1 MRVLLHIC
9 CGPCAIM
16 PIRRLLDEGHE
27 LCGFFFNPNIHPL
40 AEYLRRRAGALQVA
54 EKYDIPLYFAADDDC
69 KDGYNTAAWLDMHS
83 PGDWSNPLKRCPVC
97 WEQRLKRTGDF
108 ALAGEGGSGSF
119 DAFSTSLLYSRRQRH
134 DEIAELG
141 RRLASKNLAFLYRDF
156 RKDWQEGIKVSKEW
170 GIYRQQYCG
179 CIFSENERYAKEC
192 VQYSFAHQTSSPPA
206 QQKSCRP
213 WA

>member
-1 MRVLLHIC
+1 MRVLLHVC

-16 PIRRLLDEGHE
+16 PIRRLLEEGHE

-54 EKYDIPLYFAADDDC
+54 EKYNIPLYFSAEEDC

-83 PGDWSNPLKRCPVC
+83 ADDKIDPLKRCPVC
-97 WEQRLKRTGDF
+97 WEQRLERVRDF

-119 DAFSTSLLYSRRQRH
+119 DAFSSSLLYSRRQRH
-134 DEIAELG
+134 DEIAALG
-141 RRLASKNLAFLYRDF
+141 RRLAQNKLDFLYRDF
-156 RKDWQEGIKVSKEW
+156 RADWQEGIKISKEW

-179 CIFSENERYAKEC
+179 CIFSENERYAKEL
-192 VQYSFAHQTSSPPA
+192 
-206 QQKSCRP
+206 
-213 WA
+213 